1 MFGVFAQVLAQN
13 GFVVGAGSF
22 QQFGKDVIL
31 DLQVF
36 FCGQYVPLVHDE
48 MVVVKAFEK

>member
-1 MFGVFAQVLAQN
+1 MLGVFAKVLTQN

-22 QQFGKDVIL
+22 QQFGKDVIF

-36 FCGQYVPLVHDE
+36 FSGQYVPLVHDE
-48 MVVVKAFEK
+48 MVVVKEFEK

>member
-1 MFGVFAQVLAQN
+1 VFGVFAQVLAQN

-31 DLQVF
+31 DLQVL